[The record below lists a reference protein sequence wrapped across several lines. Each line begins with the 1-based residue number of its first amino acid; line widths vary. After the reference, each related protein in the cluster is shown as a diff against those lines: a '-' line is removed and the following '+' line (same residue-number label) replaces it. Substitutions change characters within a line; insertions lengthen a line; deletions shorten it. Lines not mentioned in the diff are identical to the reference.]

1 MAGPAKIDISELIDN
16 TKLGAFQ
23 LGVCIL
29 CGVCLM
35 MDGFDVQA
43 IGYVAP
49 AITQDWK
56 IPPPTLGP
64 VLSAAL
70 VGVLFGSL
78 LLSMLAD
85 KIGRRPVLIGSCL
98 FFSLV
103 TLLTARVQ
111 TVGELLTVRFIAGLG
126 LGSIMPNAMAL
137 VSEYTP
143 RRLRV
148 ATMMIVSNG
157 FTAGAALGGFLA
169 AWLIPSFGWRSVFYF
184 GGVLPLVIG
193 ILMFFMLPESL
204 QFLVLKGRN
213 LEQVSKWLK
222 RIDPAAVADRGGQ
235 PEYLVHEKTKRGFL
249 FVRLFEEHRA
259 VGTILLWL
267 IYFLNLLNLYF
278 LSSWLPT
285 VAKAAGYTTRAAVLV
300 GTMEQVGGMIGAIA
314 LGWFVHRF
322 GFVPVLTACFVV
334 GCVNIGLIGQPGLS
348 GELLFL
354 VVFIA
359 GFGVVGGQAGVNA
372 LAAVY
377 YPTDLRSTGV
387 GFGLGVGRVG
397 GIVGPIIAGIL
408 LGLKWSSHQL
418 FLAAAVPALLSAV
431 LMLGMRWV
439 LKPGATTGAKS
450 EVMVH

>member
-1 MAGPAKIDISELIDN
+1 MKINVTSVIDESRIGTFQAGVYL
-16 TKLGAFQ
+16 
-23 LGVCIL
+23 L
-29 CGVCLM
+29 CFACLL
-35 MDGFDVQA
+35 MDGFDVQSL
-43 IGYVAP
+43 GYVAP
-49 AITQDWK
+49 ALSAELHITRVQ
-56 IPPPTLGP
+56 LGP
-64 VLSAAL
+64 VLSAAPL
-70 VGVLFGSL
+70 GVLIGSIL
-78 LLSMLAD
+78 CSMLAD
-85 KIGRRPVLIGSCL
+85 KIGRRPVLIGSTL
-98 FFSLV
+98 FYALL
-103 TLLTARVQ
+103 TWLTARAFSLE
-111 TVGELLTVRFIAGLG
+111 ELRIVRVIGGIGMGA
-126 LGSIMPNAMAL
+126 IMPNAMAL
-137 VSEYTP
+137 VGEYSP
-143 RRLRV
+143 RRSRV
-148 ATMMIVSNG
+148 TIMMIVSNG

-285 VAKAAGYTTRAAVLV
+285 VAKAAGYSTRASVLV

-322 GFVPVLTACFVV
+322 GFVPVLTTCFVV

-387 GFGLGVGRVG
+387 GFGLGIGRVG

-408 LGLKWSSHQL
+408 LGLKWSSQQL

-431 LMLGMRWV
+431 LMLGMHWV
-439 LKPGATTGAKS
+439 LKPGATAGAKS
-450 EVMVH
+450 QVMVH